1 MELPEQ
7 KGEEYFGHLLYGS
20 DGVVRHTIVGLVFP
34 PTPLVLSLAL
44 LIQAH
49 SSP

>member
-20 DGVVRHTIVGLVFP
+20 DGVVPHPIVGLVFP